1 MQHLQKTQPGGAV
14 MVNYT
19 YVDFLLFTTDWR
31 RTKEQ
36 RRFAA
41 APTDRMRPSHP
52 ARASSAQ
59 TPARRVPPKCAETLQ
74 SAPTSTRGREVLL
87 DSTGSNSLSRSSAAP
102 PTAPRAVHLQPNR
115 SSHQAS
121 RIQTSDAPT
130 FAADIPRR
138 HSSPR
143 KTNISFS

>member
-1 MQHLQKTQPGGAV
+1 MQHLQKTQGGGAV

-19 YVDFLLFTTDWR
+19 FVGFLLFTTDWR
-31 RTKEQ
+31 PTNAH

-41 APTDRMRPSHP
+41 APTARKRPSHP

-59 TPARRVPPKCAETLQ
+59 TPARRAPPESAGILQ
-74 SAPTSTRGREVLL
+74 PAPAMTPDREVLP

-102 PTAPRAVHLQPNR
+102 ATAPRAVHLQPNR
-115 SSHQAS
+115 SSRQAS

-130 FAADIPRR
+130 FAADIPCRN
-138 HSSPR
+138 SSAR
-143 KTNISFS
+143 KADISC